1 MTVSF
6 TNNFKNILDKLESI
20 IETEFKG
27 ALPTC
32 VGYEKMHGSQY
43 LRILPTS
50 SSLTS
55 FTSDSE
61 ERQYNVQLIYY
72 FDEKMVNTKT
82 MDHIL
87 RYTSR
92 IEALVHDNIIMTLS
106 DSTKALNCRI
116 ESTELNT
123 DIENSIYTVEMN
135 WQCNHVG
142 NIG

>member
-1 MTVSF
+1 MAITPEN
-6 TNNFKNILDKLESI
+6 TFKKILDELESV

-32 VGYEKMHGSQY
+32 VGYDKMHGTQY
-43 LRILPTS
+43 LRIVPES
-50 SSLTS
+50 SNLIS
-55 FTSDSE
+55 FTTDSE
-61 ERQYNVQLIYY
+61 ERGYNIRLIYY

-82 MDHIL
+82 VDHIL

-92 IEALVHDNIIMTLS
+92 VEALIHDNIIMTLS
-106 DSTKALNCRI
+106 DSTRALNCRI
-116 ESTELNT
+116 QSTELNT
-123 DIENSIYTVEMN
+123 DIENGIYTVEME

>member
-1 MTVSF
+1 MAITPEN
-6 TNNFKNILDKLESI
+6 TFKNILDKLESI
-20 IETEFKG
+20 VETEFKG

-43 LRILPTS
+43 LRIVPES
-50 SSLTS
+50 SSLVS
-55 FTSDSE
+55 FMTDSE
-61 ERQYNVQLIYY
+61 ERQYNIRLIYY

-82 MDHIL
+82 VDHIL

-106 DSTKALNCRI
+106 DSTKALNCKI
-116 ESTELNT
+116 QSTKLNQNEG
-123 DIENSIYTVEMN
+123 DGIYTVEMD
-135 WQCNHVG
+135 WECSHVG

>member
-1 MTVSF
+1 MPVTF
-6 TNNFKNILDKLESI
+6 TNNFKNILDKLESV

-43 LRILPTS
+43 LRILPES
-50 SSLTS
+50 STLIS
-55 FTSDSE
+55 FTTNSE
-61 ERQYNVQLIYY
+61 ERQYNVKLIYY

-92 IEALVHDNIIMTLS
+92 IEALVHDNMIMTLS
-106 DSTKALNCRI
+106 DSTKALNCI
-116 ESTELNT
+116 IDSTQLNT
-123 DIENSIYTVEMN
+123 DTENGIYTVEMN

>member
-1 MTVSF
+1 MAVTF
-6 TNNFKNILDKLESI
+6 TNNFKNILDKLESV

-43 LRILPTS
+43 LRILPES
-50 SSLTS
+50 STLIS
-55 FTSDSE
+55 FTTNSE
-61 ERQYNVQLIYY
+61 ERQYNVKLIYY

-92 IEALVHDNIIMTLS
+92 IEALVHDNMIMTLS
-106 DSTKALNCRI
+106 DSTKALNCI
-116 ESTELNT
+116 IDSTQLNT
-123 DIENSIYTVEMN
+123 DTENGIYTVEMN

>member
-1 MTVSF
+1 MAITPEN
-6 TNNFKNILDKLESI
+6 TFKKILDALESI
-20 IETEFKG
+20 VETEFKG

-43 LRILPTS
+43 LRIVPES
-50 SSLTS
+50 SSLVS
-55 FTSDSE
+55 FMTDSE
-61 ERQYNVQLIYY
+61 ERQYNIRLIYY

-82 MDHIL
+82 VDHIL

-92 IEALVHDNIIMTLS
+92 IEALIHDNIIMTLS

-116 ESTELNT
+116 QSTELNT
-123 DIENSIYTVEMN
+123 DTENGIYTVEME

>member
-1 MTVSF
+1 MAIIPENT
-6 TNNFKNILDKLESI
+6 FKKILDKLENL

-43 LRILPTS
+43 LRILPES
-50 SSLTS
+50 STLIS
-55 FTSDSE
+55 FMTDSE
-61 ERQYNVQLIYY
+61 ERQYNIKLIYY

-106 DSTKALNCRI
+106 DSSKSFDCRVQ
-116 ESTELNT
+116 STQLNT
-123 DIENSIYTVEMN
+123 DTENSIYTVEME
-135 WQCNHVG
+135 WQCNHHTS
-142 NIG
+142 

>member
-1 MTVSF
+1 MAVSF
-6 TNNFKNILDKLESI
+6 TNNFKNILDKLESV

-32 VGYEKMHGSQY
+32 VGYDKMHGTQY
-43 LRILPTS
+43 LRIIPES
-50 SSLTS
+50 SSLIG
-55 FTSDSE
+55 FTTDSE
-61 ERQYNVQLIYY
+61 ERGYNIRLIYY

-82 MDHIL
+82 VDHIL

-92 IEALVHDNIIMTLS
+92 VEALIHDNIIMTLS
-106 DSTKALNCRI
+106 DSTRALNCRI
-116 ESTELNT
+116 QSTELNT
-123 DIENSIYTVEMN
+123 DIENGIYTVEME

>member
-1 MTVSF
+1 MAIIPENT
-6 TNNFKNILDKLESI
+6 FKKILDKLENL

-43 LRILPTS
+43 LRILPES
-50 SSLTS
+50 STLIS
-55 FTSDSE
+55 FMTDSE
-61 ERQYNVQLIYY
+61 ERQYNIKLIYY

-106 DSTKALNCRI
+106 DSSKSFDCRVQ
-116 ESTELNT
+116 STQLNT
-123 DIENSIYTVEMN
+123 DTENSIYTVEME

>member
-1 MTVSF
+1 MAITPEN
-6 TNNFKNILDKLESI
+6 TFKKILDQLESI
-20 IETEFKG
+20 VETEFKG

-43 LRILPTS
+43 LRILPES
-50 SSLTS
+50 SSLLNFMT
-55 FTSDSE
+55 DSE
-61 ERQYNVQLIYY
+61 ERQYDVKLIYY

-82 MDHIL
+82 LDHIL

-106 DSTKALNCRI
+106 DSTKALNCKI
-116 ESTELNT
+116 QSTKLNQNEG
-123 DIENSIYTVEMN
+123 DGIYTVEMD
-135 WQCNHVG
+135 WECSHVG

>member
-1 MTVSF
+1 MAVTF

-32 VGYEKMHGSQY
+32 VGYEQMHGSQY
-43 LRILPTS
+43 LRIIPES
-50 SSLTS
+50 SSLVD
-55 FTSDSE
+55 FTTDSE
-61 ERQYNVQLIYY
+61 EREYNIRLIYY

-82 MDHIL
+82 LDHIL

-92 IEALVHDNIIMTLS
+92 IEALIHDNIIMTLS
-106 DSTKALNCRI
+106 DSTRALNCNI
-116 ESTELNT
+116 QSTKLNT
-123 DIENSIYTVEMN
+123 DEGDGIYTVEME
-135 WQCNHVG
+135 WGCNHVG

>member
-1 MTVSF
+1 MAITPEN
-6 TNNFKNILDKLESI
+6 TFKKILDKLESV

-32 VGYEKMHGSQY
+32 VGYDKMHGTQY
-43 LRILPTS
+43 LRIIPES
-50 SSLTS
+50 SSLIG
-55 FTSDSE
+55 FTTDSE
-61 ERQYNVQLIYY
+61 ERGYNIRLIYY

-82 MDHIL
+82 VDHIL

-92 IEALVHDNIIMTLS
+92 VEALIHDNIIMTLS
-106 DSTKALNCRI
+106 DSTRALNCRI
-116 ESTELNT
+116 QSTELNT
-123 DIENSIYTVEMN
+123 DIENGIYTVEME

>member
-1 MTVSF
+1 MTATF

-20 IETEFKG
+20 IKAEFKG
-27 ALPTC
+27 TLPTC

-43 LRILPTS
+43 LRILPES
-50 SSLTS
+50 SSLLNFMT
-55 FTSDSE
+55 DSE
-61 ERQYNVQLIYY
+61 ERQYDVKLIYY

-82 MDHIL
+82 LDHIL

-106 DSTKALNCRI
+106 DSTKALNCKI
-116 ESTELNT
+116 QSTKLNQNEG
-123 DIENSIYTVEMN
+123 DGIYTVEMD
-135 WQCNHVG
+135 WECSHVG